1 MVIFQKQVSI
11 QNWALVSYS
20 RWKSI
25 SLEKIHFLSQTKI
38 SHFGAHF
45 SPNYEGLL
53 DLCQKLKENIYI
65 HRLVTL
71 SKNSRIA
78 QRYVNFWALIDWS
91 LINQL
96 SDGQISCCYME
107 LGTTISWSIWS
118 ALSINLSIRFPWFLQ
133 VVNHLTSGM
142 IVHLWETTEFYI

>member
-1 MVIFQKQVSI
+1 MKINFLGKNPFSFPNKDFPFWSSFLTQL
-11 QNWALVSYS
+11 WRLT
-20 RWKSI
+20 W
-25 SLEKIHFLSQTKI
+25 SLPKIERE
-38 SHFGAHF
+38 
-45 SPNYEGLL
+45 Y
-53 DLCQKLKENIYI
+53 IYI

-96 SDGQISCCYME
+96 SDDQISCCYME

-142 IVHLWETTEFYI
+142 IVPPLGNNRILYLAKFWAVWYTMSIQTTP